1 MSTTFFTS
9 DLHFG
14 HARIIE
20 LCGRPFASADEMDR
34 ALIARWNDVVAPEDT
49 VWVLGDYALGN
60 RHRALGYLPELN
72 GRKLLVIGNH
82 DACDPLSSDGWKKVG
97 EYTDAGFAAVLPWAR
112 FKLPPVAEGEAGRK
126 VLLSHFPYDGD
137 SRGADRHVQAR
148 LRDLGEVLLHGHVHQ
163 EFRVRR
169 SRKSGAVQVNV
180 GVDRWDYAPVSA
192 ATLATLVTDVEA
204 GRVAE
209 D

>member
-1 MSTTFFTS
+1 MSTTYFTS

-34 ALIARWNDVVAPEDT
+34 ALIARWNAVVAETDT

-60 RHRALGYLPELN
+60 RRRALSYLAELN

-82 DACDPLSSDGWKKVG
+82 DACDPLSTDGWKKVS
-97 EYTDAGFAAVLPWAR
+97 EYQAAGFDAVLPWSR
-112 FKLPPVAEGEAGRK
+112 FKLPPVREGEAGRK

-137 SRGADRHVQAR
+137 SHGTDRHVQAR
-148 LRDLGEVLLHGHVHQ
+148 LRDLGDVLLHGHVHD
-163 EFRVRR
+163 EFRIRR
-169 SRKSGAVQVNV
+169 SKGTGAVQINV
-180 GVDRWDYAPVSA
+180 GVDRWDFAPVA
-192 ATLATLVTDVEA
+192 ASTLAQLIADVEA
-204 GRVAE
+204 ERVPE

>member
-1 MSTTFFTS
+1 MNTTYFTS

-34 ALIARWNDVVAPEDT
+34 ALIARWNDVVTPDDT

-60 RHRALGYLPELN
+60 RQRALSYLAELN
-72 GRKLLVIGNH
+72 GRKMLVIGNH
-82 DACDPLSSDGWKKVG
+82 DACDLLSSGGWKKVS
-97 EYTDAGFAAVLPWAR
+97 EYQDAGFEAVLPWAR
-112 FKLPPVAEGEAGRK
+112 FKLPPISDGEAGRK

-148 LRDLGEVLLHGHVHQ
+148 LRDLGDILLHGHVHE

-169 SRKSGAVQVNV
+169 SKETGAIQINV

-192 ATLATLVTDVEA
+192 SALASLIEDVES
-204 GRVAE
+204 GTVAE